1 MTEYEEYKQ
10 TGMLG
15 GYKAEEIQ
23 GKTLGEGKVA
33 PIFTETEFAFDRDN
47 LGLQRQLYVGGKV
60 FKVTS
65 VFKLKAE
72 KTATDSMLHLIDHDL
87 EKTVDFDRRIRYVC
101 CTVPACPGKE
111 AQWQAKKN
119 IPSSMAD

>member
-15 GYKAEEIQ
+15 GYKAEDIQ

-33 PIFTETEFAFDRDN
+33 PIFTETEFAFDRDK

-72 KTATDSMLHLIDHDL
+72 KEHFKGALRFIKGKHALMQRG
-87 EKTVDFDRRIRYVC
+87 KDR
-101 CTVPACPGKE
+101 
-111 AQWQAKKN
+111 
-119 IPSSMAD
+119 D

>member
-15 GYKAEEIQ
+15 GYKAEDIQ
-23 GKTLGEGKVA
+23 GKPLGEGKVA
-33 PIFTETEFAFDRDN
+33 PIFTETEFAFDRDK
-47 LGLQRQLYVGGKV
+47 LGLQRQLYVGGRV

-72 KTATDSMLHLIDHDL
+72 KTATDSMLHLIDQDL
-87 EKTVDFDRRIRYVC
+87 EKNSRL
-101 CTVPACPGKE
+101 
-111 AQWQAKKN
+111 
-119 IPSSMAD
+119 